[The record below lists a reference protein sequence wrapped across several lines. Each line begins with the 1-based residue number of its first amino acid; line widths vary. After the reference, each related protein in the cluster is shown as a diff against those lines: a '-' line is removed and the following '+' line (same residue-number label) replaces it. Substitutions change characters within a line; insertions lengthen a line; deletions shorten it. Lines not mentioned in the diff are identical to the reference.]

1 MGNMVETVKR
11 MNEML
16 KGKEFPTE
24 QFEALVKTIQEQF
37 KSKFSVLDFEYY
49 NEQRLAWAHVHK
61 QKSLENQNFEAAASC
76 RDLEIECQRH
86 IEIYKNY
93 DRKES
98 AFLYEENNLLYL
110 YFGNQVQDK
119 AARLCM
125 NKFITTVRQKNHK
138 TLKLL
143 YFA

>member
-24 QFEALVKTIQEQF
+24 QFEALVKTMQEQF

-61 QKSLENQNFEAAASC
+61 QKSLENQNFEAAANC

-86 IEIYKNY
+86 IEICKNY

-98 AFLYEENNLLYL
+98 TFLYEENNLLYL
-110 YFGNQVQDK
+110 YFGNQVHDK
-119 AARLCM
+119 EARLYM
-125 NKFITTVRQKNHK
+125 NR
-138 TLKLL
+138 
-143 YFA
+143 YC